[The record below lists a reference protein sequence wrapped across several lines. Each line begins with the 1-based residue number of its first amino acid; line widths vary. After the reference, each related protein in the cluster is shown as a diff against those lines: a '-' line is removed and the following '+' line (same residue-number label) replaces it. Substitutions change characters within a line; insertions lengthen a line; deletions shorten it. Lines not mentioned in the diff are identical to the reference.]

1 MTGRQVEPLVNSRN
15 EEIILCDMA
24 CMFDMQPQIAQGY
37 VTLLTPG
44 NSLPKSSSSKKK
56 KKSKKQKEAEAEEA
70 AYLLAFLA
78 VTEGNVVDAC
88 FGVQPYSKVHNGLA
102 FARRAKG
109 LIAEAVDSS
118 EAICKL
124 AVDTYRESFVIVLDT
139 NARIRK
145 LNFLIR
151 CFCSGRIKRRGR
163 ASLKATLQLLEEAI
177 GAST

>member
-1 MTGRQVEPLVNSRN
+1 MTGRQVESLVNSRN

-24 CMFDMQPQIAQGY
+24 CMFDMQPMIAQGY
-37 VTLLTPG
+37 VTLLTPT
-44 NSLPKSSSSKKK
+44 NSLPKASSKKK
-56 KKSKKQKEAEAEEA
+56 KKSKEQKEAEES

-88 FGVQPYSKVHNGLA
+88 FGVQPYSKDHNGLA
-102 FARRAKG
+102 FARRAKC
-109 LIAEAVDSS
+109 LIAESVDSS
-118 EAICKL
+118 DAIRKL

-151 CFCSGRIKRRGR
+151 CFWSRRIQRRGR
-163 ASLKATLQLLEEAI
+163 ASLKTTLQRLEEAI
-177 GAST
+177 SAST